1 MPNAGPGRGLAIT
14 TANGLRGQGRHS
26 EKPGK
31 GDFPLHLGLD
41 IWHNLI
47 CEMTQTIKGH
57 LWGLNSTLTSNEQNK
72 ISKKGRKPKS
82 VSPSIKVTATGRLG
96 QQPHPC
102 AERGHHA
109 FKISN
114 TQSLWWPI
122 I

>member
-1 MPNAGPGRGLAIT
+1 MPNAGPGLLPGRGLAIT
-14 TANGLRGQGRHS
+14 TADGLWGQERHS

-41 IWHNLI
+41 IWHNLM

-82 VSPSIKVTATGRLG
+82 VSPSIKVIATGRLG
-96 QQPHPC
+96 Q
-102 AERGHHA
+102 HHTPVLREGTRP
-109 FKISN
+109 SR
-114 TQSLWWPI
+114 
-122 I
+122 